1 MTDYSVL
8 MLDIKQSRKLNEA
21 QRQSA
26 QDDLLGA
33 LNCANAL
40 FYDSLEKPLMFS
52 AGDEIQGMFRDLPS
66 AFLAYRY
73 LRILVQTVEL
83 RGGIGIGSWT
93 TRTESSL
100 STEQDGTAYH
110 RARAAIDAAEKDR
123 FKSLKIFD
131 EKGCSNLYEAATA
144 SSIGIIERR
153 NKPQKRTCEIVE
165 LTCPLIFDLWA
176 RKPGQANRY
185 KEAIA
190 QRLANTGLDF
200 QKDIEPRITSMEKP
214 FDAVQV
220 ELEKSLMGIPGLLE
234 IATGASR
241 QGIEKSM
248 RNASIQLERE
258 QAALAVYVLSRE
270 GAEKC

>member
-1 MTDYSVL
+1 MW
-8 MLDIKQSRKLNEA
+8 E
-21 QRQSA
+21 
-26 QDDLLGA
+26 
-33 LNCANAL
+33 
-40 FYDSLEKPLMFS
+40 
-52 AGDEIQGMFRDLPS
+52 
-66 AFLAYRY
+66 
-73 LRILVQTVEL
+73 
-83 RGGIGIGSWT
+83 
-93 TRTESSL
+93 
-100 STEQDGTAYH
+100 
-110 RARAAIDAAEKDR
+110 
-123 FKSLKIFD
+123 
-131 EKGCSNLYEAATA
+131 
-144 SSIGIIERR
+144 
-153 NKPQKRTCEIVE
+153 
-165 LTCPLIFDLWA
+165 

-200 QKDIEPRITSMEKP
+200 QNDIEPRITSMEKP

-270 GAEKC
+270 GAEKCWL